1 MNSSVLWGVLGDRDH
16 FRNTGVQVS
25 PTIREFHLNRLDVL
39 HNATHSE
46 VALAMDLHRN
56 KAWQRRGILA
66 QLNSSKSEHPHH
78 PLHPRP
84 LHSHSQRRGLSFDVN
99 ADSLLECSDLRWRY
113 RTSRPVTD
121 AHTSAAPSQ
130 CLWKAQIEPFSQSL
144 GRVLIVCE
152 IQRRLCIIC
161 KTLCWYSK
169 WALMAVEAQ
178 LGFITSFAVFD
189 KQWKKLFLQENSTRG
204 KKKNAR
210 KKKYGG
216 ISQLVSVVRGSAH
229 LVMSK

>member
-1 MNSSVLWGVLGDRDH
+1 MPHTLRLLSQWTYTEIKPGNVEAFLPNSTAPSL
-16 FRNTGVQVS
+16 NT
-25 PTIREFHLNRLDVL
+25 PTIPP
-39 HNATHSE
+39 AP
-46 VALAMDLHRN
+46 A
-56 KAWQRRGILA
+56 
-66 QLNSSKSEHPHH
+66 
-78 PLHPRP
+78 
-84 LHSHSQRRGLSFDVN
+84 HSHSQRRRLSFDVN

-204 KKKNAR
+204 KKKR
-210 KKKYGG
+210 TKKKIWRNQSVGVG
-216 ISQLVSVVRGSAH
+216 RAWLCSSCHVKVIRLQQLLGSLPRA
-229 LVMSK
+229 MYERCD